1 MYPLFIRE
9 YKRCELC
16 YEVHEVF
23 RRKCLKRFFD
33 HMKGHAMCKKQM
45 PTELPT
51 QGGDD
56 FNDEIININIEN
68 NIESQNGEEE

>member
-1 MYPLFIRE
+1 
-9 YKRCELC
+9 
-16 YEVHEVF
+16 
-23 RRKCLKRFFD
+23 
-33 HMKGHAMCKKQM
+33 MKGHAMCKKQM